1 MRIQSKQGLIDY
13 IMSTLGAPM
22 IKVDVTVQQVSQII
36 DNAVQKFTEYAYGHL
51 EESIVV
57 QMNGIGHYPMPDLI
71 TNIKKVSRGAASNLT
86 NFGANFG
93 SGYVPDLWSQQ
104 YFSSSLTGDIIPSI
118 IGISTTQA
126 TLAKYFGDDI
136 YYNFNPYK
144 KDYTKEQLNA
154 WANPKNDLKTWEKR
168 FEKSKPYLCM
178 LEDEVVG
185 FCEYYKGYIDCFY
198 VHFKYQNC
206 GIGKLLFTHILKLAK
221 NENIDKI
228 KVDASITAKSFF
240 EKFGFKE
247 IKKNLVKRENVELV
261 NFSMEKI
268 N

>member
-22 IKVDVTVQQVSQII
+22 IKVDVTTQQVSQII

-144 KDYTKEQLNA
+144 KDLHVMQDYKGPAIIHYEYEYI
-154 WANPKNDLKTWEKR
+154 ANEDNDLIYNHQWIK
-168 FEKSKPYLCM
+168 
-178 LEDEVVG
+178 
-185 FCEYYKGYIDCFY
+185 EYTVAKVRYQWGNNTGKIDQ
-198 VHFKYQNC
+198 VL
-206 GIGKLLFTHILKLAK
+206 IGA
-221 NENIDKI
+221 
-228 KVDASITAKSFF
+228 
-240 EKFGFKE
+240 G
-247 IKKNLVKRENVELV
+247 
-261 NFSMEKI
+261 KI
-268 N
+268 NYADMKSEAQTEIDRLNEELLNKWSDPCPISIG